1 MWCVCVCVV
10 CVSHPLSP
18 PPPTTTTG
26 LCFFN
31 GWYVRVTDHERQLAF
46 ALIVGSFK
54 HPGANTYTEHYVA
67 LVYADRQGNLLTAH
81 AFPDPDSVTI
91 DMDRC
96 VVGIHPGCAAVDP
109 WTGRRSAPLN
119 P

>member
-1 MWCVCVCVV
+1 MPLH
-10 CVSHPLSP
+10 SNHP
-18 PPPTTTTG
+18 G

-91 DMDRC
+91 DMDRWAGGLGGGLGGGGAPR
-96 VVGIHPGCAAVDP
+96 VEG
-109 WTGRRSAPLN
+109 GRRRAQVC
-119 P
+119 